1 MLTAVCVY
9 LGVFAIFAT
18 VVIVVIAK
26 QLAEGKRLREQLA
39 KYQHTY
45 LYKSGWCYDV
55 GNYLLFSPDGGISW
69 HALNRNS
76 GTGGLD
82 ILGTAEE
89 IYPGLLNH
97 LEGMEKLTAYV
108 KKHGP
113 IGAQGK
119 ITDSD
124 LLMLSGAGLSVHSLK

>member
-9 LGVFAIFAT
+9 LGAFAIFAI
-18 VVIVVIAK
+18 VVVVVIAK
-26 QLAEGKRLREQLA
+26 QLAEGKRIREQLA

-45 LYKSGWCYDV
+45 LYKSGWRSDV
-55 GNYLLFSPDGGISW
+55 GNYLLFSPDGGVTW
-69 HALNRNS
+69 YALERNS

-97 LEGMEKLTAYV
+97 LEGMERLVAYV

-119 ITDSD
+119 ITESD
-124 LLMLSGAGLSVHSLK
+124 LSVLSGAGLSVHSLK